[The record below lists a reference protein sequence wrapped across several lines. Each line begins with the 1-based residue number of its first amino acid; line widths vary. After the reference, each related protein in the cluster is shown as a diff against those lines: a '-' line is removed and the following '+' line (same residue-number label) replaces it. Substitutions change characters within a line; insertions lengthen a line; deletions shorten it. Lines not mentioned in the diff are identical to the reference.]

1 MEKQEIELL
10 LVEDSEEDI
19 ELTLHALRIKNLANS
34 VRVARDGE
42 EALQLV
48 AELQQE
54 HSSNSSGMPRLIL
67 LDLKLPKLDGL
78 EVLRQLKS
86 DPQTASIPVVILTS
100 SREYTDVETAYA
112 LGVNSYLVKPVNF
125 AKFSDAVGQIGL
137 YWLMLNEVPTHI

>member
-1 MEKQEIELL
+1 MERQEVELL